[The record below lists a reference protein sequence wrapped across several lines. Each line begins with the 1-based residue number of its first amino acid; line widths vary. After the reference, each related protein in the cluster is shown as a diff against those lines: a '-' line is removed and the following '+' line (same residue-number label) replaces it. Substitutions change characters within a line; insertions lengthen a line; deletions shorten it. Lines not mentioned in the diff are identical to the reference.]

1 MTGRGA
7 PARLSGA
14 RGAAMLVALVL
25 PLAGLLVAFLL
36 TLTAAARHFD
46 RAAAAQAQLAAVSRI
61 EALAATGPADGT
73 RADLA
78 ALIAD
83 YRASIARETA
93 LLSPSGPALRG
104 QRAELADAD
113 RLARLAFIPGDRPA
127 LAALVSRIGARERA
141 EVADV
146 AAAMARLRGRT
157 TILAG
162 LLAIAALGAALSGAC
177 ALVRSNR
184 DLTRL
189 VEART
194 ADLRAVDQ
202 SRRLFFAKASHEL
215 RTPVTAMRGEAE
227 VSLADP
233 RAGPEELRESL
244 RHVVAGAEF
253 LGRRIDELLGL
264 SKADDGRLTLESE
277 PLDLGRLIAMTSEAA
292 GGYARSAEVGIDLRL
307 AAAPVRIVGDAR
319 WLGQALL
326 AIIDNGV
333 KFSPQGAR
341 LRLALDA
348 QEDGRARIRIA
359 DSGPGVMT
367 EALPRI
373 FDAYY
378 QAEAGRMRGGTGL
391 GLALARW
398 VVEQH
403 GGTIAA
409 ANDPAGGCTIAIT
422 LPTDTA
428 TAMKM
433 GARGPMEEAA

>member
-1 MTGRGA
+1 MTGRRG
-7 PARLSGA
+7 PDRPPGA
-14 RGAAMLVALVL
+14 RGAAMLVALVVS
-25 PLAGLLVAFLL
+25 LAGLLAAFLL
-36 TLTAAARHFD
+36 TLHAAARHFD

-61 EALAATGPADGT
+61 EALAAARLDDTD
-73 RADLA
+73 RAELA
-78 ALIAD
+78 AVIAG

-93 LLSPSGPALRG
+93 LLAPTAPALRG

-113 RLARLAFIPGDRPA
+113 RLARLAFAPGDRHA
-127 LAALVSRIGARERA
+127 LAALVSRIGARERS
-141 EVADV
+141 EVAEV

-157 TILAG
+157 TALAG
-162 LLAIAALGAALSGAC
+162 LLAITALGAALSGAV
-177 ALVRSNR
+177 ALARSNR
-184 DLTRL
+184 DLTRI
-189 VEART
+189 VEDRT
-194 ADLRAVDQ
+194 AELRVVDQ

-227 VSLADP
+227 VSLSDP
-233 RAGPEELRESL
+233 HAGVEDLRESL

-264 SKADDGRLTLESE
+264 SKADDGRLTLVSE
-277 PLDLGRLIAMTSEAA
+277 PLDLGRLIAATSEAA

-307 AAAPVRIVGDAR
+307 APAPVRIVGDPR

-333 KFSPQGAR
+333 KFSPQGAV

-348 QEDGRARIRIA
+348 EEGGRARIRIA
-359 DSGPGVMT
+359 DSGPGVMA

-378 QAEAGRMRGGTGL
+378 QAEAGRLRGGTGL

-409 ANDPAGGCTIAIT
+409 ANDPGGGCTIAIT
-422 LPTDTA
+422 LPVE
-428 TAMKM
+428 
-433 GARGPMEEAA
+433 RAA